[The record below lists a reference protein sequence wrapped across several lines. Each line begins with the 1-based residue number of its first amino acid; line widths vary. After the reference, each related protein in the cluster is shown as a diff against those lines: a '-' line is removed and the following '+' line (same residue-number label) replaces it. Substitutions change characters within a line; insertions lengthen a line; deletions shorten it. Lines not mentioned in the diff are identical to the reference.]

1 MKEAEHAGWETKT
14 HAKVKSVVDDASRLD
29 SARANAATTVTRLFY
44 GTLRSEV
51 AYAANRSATRKLNST
66 TFQRFSSLMLDIREP
81 QQQQPRADAGHSQ
94 SGGGGSGSGGGGWS
108 VASGNR
114 KHGGALPHAPTCGPP
129 LRLDEVLERHFQ
141 AEQVDSG
148 ATVKRV
154 QLDHLPQVTFFYNFS
169 FPFISLLL
177 ITGITTQPL
186 LYMDRS
192 W

>member
-14 HAKVKSVVDDASRLD
+14 HAKVKAVVDDASRLD

-81 QQQQPRADAGHSQ
+81 QQQPRADAGHSQ
-94 SGGGGSGSGGGGWS
+94 SGGGGSGGGWS

-114 KHGGALPHAPTCGPP
+114 KHGGALPHAPSCGPP

-154 QLDHLPQVTFFYNFS
+154 QLDHLPQVRFCI
-169 FPFISLLL
+169 ISLFLSFFFLL

-186 LYMDRS
+186 LHMDRS